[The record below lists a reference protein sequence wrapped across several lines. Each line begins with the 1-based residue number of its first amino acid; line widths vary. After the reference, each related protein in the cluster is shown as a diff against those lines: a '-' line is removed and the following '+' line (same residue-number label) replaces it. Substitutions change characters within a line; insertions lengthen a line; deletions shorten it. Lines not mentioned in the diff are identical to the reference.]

1 MEKVIISAAI
11 TGGMTVPGQS
21 AAIPVTPDEI
31 VESAVGAHAAGATIV
46 HLHVREPE
54 PGKPSSDIGLFREVV
69 SGIKERCD
77 VIVQPTTG
85 GGKGMSLEERAAV
98 LPELEPEMATFNTG
112 SFNFGLFPIAE
123 RANASGDFEEWEVDY
138 LEGTRDYIFRN
149 TFADMERV
157 CAMFRESGAKP
168 ELEAYDVGH
177 LYNIKYLVD
186 KGLLDLP
193 LHGQF
198 VLGVMGANAATID
211 QFMHMRRTATD
222 LFGEN
227 LTWSAA
233 GVGYPAEY
241 HLAAM
246 CLMLGGHGIR
256 VGLEDNLRLSRSKR
270 AEPNAELVEKA
281 VALAAMFDREPATP
295 DETRD
300 AFGLKGRSAVA
311 F

>member
-1 MEKVIISAAI
+1 MEKFIISAAI

-21 AAIPVTPDEI
+21 EAIPITSDEI
-31 VESAVGAHAAGATIV
+31 IDSAVGAHEAGATIV

-54 PGKPSSDIGLFREVV
+54 TGKPSSDIGLFREVV
-69 SGIKERCD
+69 SGIKDRCD

-85 GGKGMSLEERAAV
+85 GGKGMTLEERAAV

-123 RANASGDFEEWEVDY
+123 RGGEFEEWEIDY

-157 CAMFRESGAKP
+157 CTMFREAGAKP

-177 LYNIKYLVD
+177 LYNIKYLLGRD
-186 KGLLDLP
+186 LLDTP
-193 LHGQF
+193 VHIQF
-198 VLGVMGANAATID
+198 VLGVLGANAATIE
-211 QFMHMRRTATD
+211 QLMHMRRTATE
-222 LFGEN
+222 LFGEDY
-227 LTWSAA
+227 TWSAA

-241 HLAAM
+241 HVAAM
-246 CLMLGGHGIR
+246 CLMLGGHVR
-256 VGLEDNLRLSRSKR
+256 VGLEDNLRVSREKR
-270 AEPNAELVEKA
+270 AESNAELVEKA
-281 VALAAMFDREPATP
+281 VALGEMFDREPATP
-295 DETRD
+295 NEARE
-300 AFGLKGRSAVA
+300 AFGLKGRAEVA

>member
-21 AAIPVTPDEI
+21 EAIPITPQEI
-31 VESAVGAHAAGATIV
+31 VESAVGAHEAGATIV

-54 PGKPSSDIGLFREVV
+54 TGKPSSDIGLFREVV

-85 GGKGMSLEERAAV
+85 GGKGMTLEERAAV

-123 RANASGDFEEWEVDY
+123 RGEPGTYEEWEVDY

-149 TFADMERV
+149 TFADMEQV
-157 CAMFRESGAKP
+157 CAMFREAGAKP

-177 LYNIKYLVD
+177 LYNIRYLLNKD
-186 KGLLDLP
+186 LLDAP
-193 LHGQF
+193 IHIQF
-198 VLGVMGANAATID
+198 VLGVMGANAAPIE
-211 QFMHMRRTATD
+211 QFMHMRRTALD
-222 LFGEN
+222 LFGEDF
-227 LTWSAA
+227 TFSAA

-246 CLMLGGHGIR
+246 CLMLGGHVRG
-256 VGLEDNLRLSRSKR
+256 GLEDNLRVRRDKR
-270 AEPNAELVEKA
+270 AESNAELVEKA
-281 VALAAMFDREPATP
+281 VALAALFDREPATP
-295 DETRD
+295 DEARET
-300 AFGLKGRSAVA
+300 FGLKGRAAVA

>member
-1 MEKVIISAAI
+1 MIISAAI

-31 VESAVGAHAAGATIV
+31 VESAVEAHAAGATIV
-46 HLHVREPE
+46 HIHVREPYT
-54 PGKPSSDIGLFREVV
+54 GKPSSDLELFREVV

-85 GGKGMSLEERAAV
+85 GGKGMTLEERAAV
-98 LPELEPEMATFNTG
+98 LPGLQPEMATFNTG

-123 RANASGDFEEWEVDY
+123 RGGGDRFEEWEVDY

-149 TFADMERV
+149 TFADMEKV
-157 CAMFRESGAKP
+157 CGMFREAGAKP

-177 LYNIKYLVD
+177 LYNIKYLLD
-186 KGLLDLP
+186 KGLLDTPIHL
-193 LHGQF
+193 QF
-198 VLGVMGANAATID
+198 VLGVLGANAATIE

-222 LFGEN
+222 LFGSGY
-227 LTWSAA
+227 TFSAA

-246 CLMLGGHGIR
+246 CLMLGGHVR
-256 VGLEDNLRLSRSKR
+256 VGLEDNLRVRRDKR
-270 AEPNAELVEKA
+270 TDSNAELVEKA

-295 DETRD
+295 DEARE
-300 AFGLKGRSAVA
+300 AFGLKGRAAVA

>member
-1 MEKVIISAAI
+1 MEEVIISAAI

-21 AAIPVTPDEI
+21 AAIPITPDEI
-31 VESAVGAHAAGATIV
+31 IESAVGAHEAGATIV

-54 PGKPSSDIGLFREVV
+54 TGKPSSDIGLFREVV

-123 RANASGDFEEWEVDY
+123 RGNPGDFEDWEVDY

-149 TFADMERV
+149 TFADMEKV

-177 LYNIKYLVD
+177 LYNIKYLID
-186 KGLLDLP
+186 RGLLDTP
-193 LHGQF
+193 VHVQF
-198 VLGVMGANAATID
+198 VLGVMGANAATIE
-211 QFMHMRRTATD
+211 QLMHMRRTAMD
-222 LFGEN
+222 LFGDGF
-227 LTWSAA
+227 TWSAA

-246 CLMLGGHGIR
+246 CLMLGGHVR
-256 VGLEDNLRLSRSKR
+256 VGLEDNLRVSRKKR
-270 AEPNAELVEKA
+270 AETNAELVEKA

-295 DETRD
+295 DEARGV
-300 AFGLKGRSAVA
+300 FGLKGRSAVA

>member
-21 AAIPVTPDEI
+21 EAIPITPEEI
-31 VESAVGAHAAGATIV
+31 VESAVEAHEAGATIV

-54 PGKPSSDIGLFREVV
+54 TGKPSSDIGLFREVV

-85 GGKGMSLEERAAV
+85 GGKGMTLEERAAV

-123 RANASGDFEEWEVDY
+123 RGDPGTFEEWEVDY

-149 TFADMERV
+149 TFADMEQV
-157 CAMFRESGAKP
+157 CAMFREAGAKP

-177 LYNIKYLVD
+177 LYNIKYLLERD
-186 KGLLDLP
+186 LLDAP
-193 LHGQF
+193 VHIQF
-198 VLGVMGANAATID
+198 VLGVMGANAATIE
-211 QFMHMRRTATD
+211 QLMHMRRTATE
-222 LFGEN
+222 LFGEDY
-227 LTWSAA
+227 TWSAA

-246 CLMLGGHGIR
+246 CLMLGGHVR
-256 VGLEDNLRLSRSKR
+256 VGLEDNLRVRRDKR
-270 AEPNAELVEKA
+270 ADSNAELVEKA
-281 VALAAMFDREPATP
+281 VALTGMFDREPAAP
-295 DETRD
+295 DEARET
-300 AFGLKGRSAVA
+300 FGLKGRTAVA

>member
-1 MEKVIISAAI
+1 VEKVIISAAI

-21 AAIPVTPDEI
+21 AAIPITPDEI
-31 VESAVGAHAAGATIV
+31 IESAVGAHEAGATIV
-46 HLHVREPE
+46 HLHVREPAS
-54 PGKPSSDIGLFREVV
+54 GKPSSDIGLFREVV

-85 GGKGMSLEERAAV
+85 GGKGMSLEERSAV
-98 LPELEPEMATFNTG
+98 LPELQPEMATFNTG

-123 RANASGDFEEWEVDY
+123 RGNPKDFEDWEVDY

-186 KGLLDLP
+186 KDLLDTP
-193 LHGQF
+193 VHVQF

-211 QFMHMRRTATD
+211 QFMHMRRTAMD
-222 LFGEN
+222 LFGEDF
-227 LTWSAA
+227 TWSAA

-241 HLAAM
+241 HLAAT
-246 CLMLGGHGIR
+246 CLMLGGHVR
-256 VGLEDNLRLSRSKR
+256 VGLEDNLRVSRAKR
-270 AEPNAELVEKA
+270 AETNAELVEKA
-281 VALAAMFDREPATP
+281 VALAAIFDREPATP
-295 DETRD
+295 DEARE
-300 AFGLKGRSAVA
+300 AFGLKGRSAVT

>member
-21 AAIPVTPDEI
+21 AAIPITPDGI
-31 VESAVGAHAAGATIV
+31 IESAVGANAAGATIV

-54 PGKPSSDIGLFREVV
+54 TGKPSSDVGLFREVV

-85 GGKGMSLEERAAV
+85 GGKGMTLEERAAV
-98 LPELEPEMATFNTG
+98 LPELQPEMATFNTG

-123 RANASGDFEEWEVDY
+123 RGGSDRFEGWEIDY

-149 TFADMERV
+149 TFADMETV
-157 CAMFRESGAKP
+157 CAMFRESGTKP

-186 KGLLDLP
+186 RGLLDTP
-193 LHGQF
+193 VHVQF
-198 VLGVMGANAATID
+198 VLGVMGANAATIE
-211 QFMHMRRTATD
+211 QFMHMRATATN
-222 LFGEN
+222 LFGGD

-246 CLMLGGHGIR
+246 CLMLGGHVR
-256 VGLEDNLRLSRSKR
+256 VGLEDNLRLSREKR
-270 AEPNAELVEKA
+270 ADSNAELVEKA
-281 VALAAMFDREPATP
+281 VALAAMLDREPATP
-295 DETRD
+295 DEARE